1 MDRDAVARAGRR
13 AQAEEALAFE
23 REREA
28 ALRDQIAALV
38 LEEEGPRVDAAAF
51 AGLAP
56 EEVELV
62 RTALGDLGVDVDEAE
77 EDDPFAGTPYVTFD
91 DPEDDGP
98 QVDEVARLEVE
109 IAESR
114 RIQEALERYVA
125 ALDRPAVPEAR

>member
-1 MDRDAVARAGRR
+1 MDREAVARAWRR

-38 LEEEGPRVDAAAF
+38 LEEEGARVDAAAF
-51 AGLAP
+51 AELTP

-62 RTALGDLGVDVDEAE
+62 RTALGELGADVEEAGE
-77 EDDPFAGTPYVTFD
+77 EDPFGEEPYVTFD
-91 DPEDDGP
+91 DAEDDEP
-98 QVDEVARLEVE
+98 PLDEVARLEVE
-109 IAESR
+109 ITESR
-114 RIQEALERYVA
+114 RIQAALERYVA

>member
-1 MDRDAVARAGRR
+1 VDRDAVARAGRR

-62 RTALGDLGVDVDEAE
+62 RTALGEASVDVDE
-77 EDDPFAGTPYVTFD
+77 DDPFEGAPYVTLD
-91 DPEDDGP
+91 DPEDEEP
-98 QVDEVARLEVE
+98 PIDELARLEAE
-109 IAESR
+109 IAESC
-114 RIQEALERYVA
+114 RIQEALERYIA